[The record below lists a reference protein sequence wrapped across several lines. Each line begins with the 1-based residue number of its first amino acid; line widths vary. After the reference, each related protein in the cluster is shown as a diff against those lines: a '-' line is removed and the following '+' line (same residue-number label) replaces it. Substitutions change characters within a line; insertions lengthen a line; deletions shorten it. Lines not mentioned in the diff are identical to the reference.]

1 MEKPMV
7 AKIAGIITL
16 IQLIMSVVIGIIGG
30 FSAENTVEVNGGFM
44 ILIVILITMIIM
56 IIASILLIKGN
67 KYGRTLYLIGS
78 IMTLAENVII
88 AGVACGLQS
97 SFIPLLFTILL
108 YVTKSS
114 REYYRQIK

>member
-44 ILIVILITMIIM
+44 ILIMILISVIIM

-67 KYGRTLYLIGS
+67 KYGRTLYLIGT